1 MCEKTKI
8 IIMIVQI
15 VLKEIIQTIIHKVIK
30 HEKKK

>member
-1 MCEKTKI
+1 MCDKVKI
-8 IIMIVQI
+8 ITMIIQI